1 MEHETGNAVAMVAT
15 KFEDQTISTIESNAG
30 PRWMAQEIAT
40 ALGYGDQLAV
50 VKAVRTEWSDEFTEG
65 VDFEIIGGPGLR
77 ALKAAGSVKKNAP
90 SVMVLTETGVNLA
103 AILSRQPR
111 SQALRRWLA
120 SEVLPSIRRSGTY
133 AAPAPAPA
141 VDARAIQI
149 RAWLDL
155 VASGDADLVAV
166 LSRVTEAELA
176 GLDDDV
182 LSTILRRLVSADPRS
197 TPHTPEPTPRDH
209 LITSVW
215 LWAQRRGADAET
227 VDVVPSM
234 AARIL
239 KRASDEVMRARARQ
253 PGRRAL
259 AKAS

>member
-1 MEHETGNAVAMVAT
+1 M
-15 KFEDQTISTIESNAG
+15 
-30 PRWMAQEIAT
+30 
-40 ALGYGDQLAV
+40 L
-50 VKAVRTEWSDEFTEG
+50 
-65 VDFEIIGGPGLR
+65 
-77 ALKAAGSVKKNAP
+77 
-90 SVMVLTETGVNLA
+90 LTESGVNLA

-120 SEVLPSIRRSGTY
+120 SEVLPAIRRSGAY
-133 AAPAPAPA
+133 AAPAAAPV
-141 VDARAIQI
+141 VDERAIQV

-166 LSRVTEAELA
+166 LSRITEQELA

-182 LSTILRRLVSADPRS
+182 LSTVLRRLVSGDPRS
-197 TPHTPEPTPRDH
+197 TPHAPEPTPRDH

-215 LWAQRRGADAET
+215 LWAQRRGADRET
-227 VDVVPSM
+227 VDVVPGM

-239 KRASDEVMRARARQ
+239 KRASEEVVRARARR

>member
-1 MEHETGNAVAMVAT
+1 MEHDVGNAVATVAT
-15 KFEDQTISTIESNAG
+15 KFEDRTISTIESSAG
-30 PRWMAQEIAT
+30 PRWLAPQISE
-40 ALGYGDQLAV
+40 ALGYEDANAV
-50 VKAVRTEWSDEFTEG
+50 QAMVRKQWADEFTEG
-65 VDFEIIGGPGLR
+65 VDFEVIGGPGLR
-77 ALKAAGSVKKNAP
+77 ALKAAGLVKKNAP
-90 SVMVLTETGVNLA
+90 SVMVLTESGVNLA

-215 LWAQRRGADAET
+215 LWAQRRGADRET
-227 VDVVPSM
+227 ADVVPAM

-239 KRASDEVMRARARQ
+239 KRASDEVMLARSRR
-253 PGRRAL
+253 PSRRAL